1 MIDPQFRIAP
11 PPVELALTPLDN
23 TVGFCLM
30 GICTLIVLVA
40 VRFAW
45 REYRRNG
52 SPILLL
58 IILGGAVTNL
68 AEPFVDLV
76 GACWHPEIG
85 QITLFEH
92 MERKMPLWL
101 FFPYVAYFGAQAM
114 TLYYVLSTGATK
126 RTMWLW
132 LVIPVIADIVLE
144 ESLLSFSDNLY
155 VYYGNQ
161 PLRFH
166 VFPIW
171 WAAANTIGIYIS
183 AVVLT
188 LFTPLLKGWRLLFV
202 PFCTLLCYAGAS
214 GIVALPA
221 IIVIN
226 TELPFWAT
234 QLGGVL
240 TFALAALVVAGF
252 TQLIAS
258 DSPYRVVRTQAA
270 GTRAETG
277 TDGRLATLT
286 R

>member
-23 TVGFCLM
+23 QVGLWLM
-30 GICTLIVLVA
+30 GICTVFALIA
-40 VRFAW
+40 ARFAW
-45 REYRRNG
+45 GVYRKTG

-114 TLYYVLSTGATK
+114 ALYHVLSTGASK

-132 LVIPVIADIVLE
+132 FVIPVIADIVLE

-166 VFPIW
+166 LFPLW

-188 LFTPLLKGWRLLFV
+188 LFTPILKGWRLAFV
-202 PFCTLLCYAGAS
+202 PLCTLLCYAGAT

-221 IIVIN
+221 VIVIN
-226 TELPFWAT
+226 TDLPFWAT

-240 TFALAALVVAGF
+240 TFAFAALVVAAS
-252 TQLIAS
+252 TQLIATDAPHRLVS
-258 DSPYRVVRTQAA
+258 GARTPAWTPAA
-270 GTRAETG
+270 ASS
-277 TDGRLATLT
+277 LSS
-286 R
+286 